1 MHTIRKTSTIYT
13 RVIGVCTK
21 KLLCDRI
28 TTPIRWNSNEQW
40 QWAEPSRA
48 AGGWRLESLNREIM
62 AETKSRSRCMDM
74 EYMVMDIDDV
84 NALNTCMSP
93 SPSPPTPHI
102 FSQRHKIRS
111 NIIRTN
117 EVFVVPLWC
126 TLIQQC
132 GIFVCVHKC
141 IANGYGER
149 SCCSRYIGMDTH
161 AICCACYFLF
171 STVYMLLVVV
181 GLVRFSF
188 PGKLSTILCIGINT
202 HVYARIHTNTHMLKD
217 TY

>member
-1 MHTIRKTSTIYT
+1 MLDVCFAGLPSRRLSVWFIFSYSFFAYAAIIMCANVSTRVVSKWQTDGKTDELMALKPNVASTSRALQAGWAFRVCLHEWHGAMHTIRKTSTIYT

-93 SPSPPTPHI
+93 SPSPPLPI
-102 FSQRHKIRS
+102 
-111 NIIRTN
+111 
-117 EVFVVPLWC
+117 
-126 TLIQQC
+126 
-132 GIFVCVHKC
+132 
-141 IANGYGER
+141 
-149 SCCSRYIGMDTH
+149 
-161 AICCACYFLF
+161 YFP
-171 STVYMLLVVV
+171 SAT
-181 GLVRFSF
+181 
-188 PGKLSTILCIGINT
+188 K
-202 HVYARIHTNTHMLKD
+202 
-217 TY
+217 